1 MYWGFVNP
9 LVNSGVELSGLGKG
23 RRHPRVGAKRLVAT
37 LQGPSGIRERR
48 QREAE
53 QDFFDGRG
61 QVTLLFNIRFLR
73 PRGEFRCGMMVPL
86 LL

>member
-1 MYWGFVNP
+1 MNP

-48 QREAE
+48 RREAE
-53 QDFFDGRG
+53 QDFLMEKGR
-61 QVTLLFNIRFLR
+61 
-73 PRGEFRCGMMVPL
+73 
-86 LL
+86 